1 MLNKTPIPRRALLR
15 MLAAGG
21 AVVGGGALL
30 RATPAYAEA
39 ARLSAG
45 IASAAASVPAD
56 AAADVRNELLHT
68 WNSYKRLA
76 WGHDE
81 LHPVSGTFGE
91 FFDKNHPVG
100 LTIVEALDTLY
111 LMGLDDEL
119 AEGVAW
125 IRDNLD
131 FRGINKDVQIF
142 ETNIRMVG
150 GLLSGYLATREQ
162 VLLDKARDIADVL
175 LPAFTKSPTGA
186 PYRFV
191 KPSNG
196 KVSGTSN
203 FLAEIGT
210 IIAEFGTLSRLV
222 GDDRYY
228 QAAKK
233 AMKAVYDRRSSL
245 NLVGTTLNIET
256 GEWINSTASIH
267 PPVDSYFEYLW
278 DGWDLFGDQDF
289 KTWYDVLTPA
299 IIEHEA
305 VWLRTSGEPTEHLWF
320 VRVNQDTGALVST
333 GQSELGSF
341 YAGLLG
347 QSGYLSLGEAYL
359 DSWTSLL
366 DRYLILP
373 EGIDPLSG
381 NATSVGNALRPEYVD
396 SAFNLW
402 LVTQTERFRELA
414 YDYYLRQKAASRV
427 DNGWTIANNVT
438 TDPVTHG
445 DLTSGYWWSEQMKYW
460 YLMFGQVDRFDY
472 GNNYLSTEG
481 NVFRGLK

>member
-1 MLNKTPIPRRALLR
+1 ML
-15 MLAAGG
+15 
-21 AVVGGGALL
+21 
-30 RATPAYAEA
+30 
-39 ARLSAG
+39 
-45 IASAAASVPAD
+45 
-56 AAADVRNELLHT
+56 
-68 WNSYKRLA
+68 
-76 WGHDE
+76 
-81 LHPVSGTFGE
+81 
-91 FFDKNHPVG
+91 
-100 LTIVEALDTLY
+100 
-111 LMGLDDEL
+111 
-119 AEGVAW
+119 
-125 IRDNLD
+125 
-131 FRGINKDVQIF
+131 FR
-142 ETNIRMVG
+142 
-150 GLLSGYLATREQ
+150 S
-162 VLLDKARDIADVL
+162 DVL

-210 IIAEFGTLSRLV
+210 IVAEFGTLSRLV

-228 QAAKK
+228 QAAKQ

-245 NLVGTTLNIET
+245 DLVGTTLDIET
-256 GEWINSTASIH
+256 GEWLNTTASIH

-278 DGWDLFGDQDF
+278 DGWDLFGDPDF
-289 KTWYDVLTPA
+289 KAWYDVLTPA

-305 VWLRTSGEPTEHLWF
+305 VWLRTSGQPLEHLWF

-366 DRYLILP
+366 DRYPILP
-373 EGIDPLSG
+373 EGIDPFSG

-402 LVTQTERFRELA
+402 LVTAQTERFRELA
-414 YDYYLRQKAASRV
+414 YDYYLRQKTASRV
-427 DNGWTIANNVT
+427 DNGWTIATNVT

-472 GNNYLSTEG
+472 ANNYLSTEG
-481 NVFRGLK
+481 NVFRGLN